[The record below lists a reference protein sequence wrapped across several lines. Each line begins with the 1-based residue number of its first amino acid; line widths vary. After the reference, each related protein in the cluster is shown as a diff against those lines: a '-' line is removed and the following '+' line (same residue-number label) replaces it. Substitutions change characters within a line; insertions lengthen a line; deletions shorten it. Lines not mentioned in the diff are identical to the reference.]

1 MTNKDIVRYSLT
13 VFMMLYVRFIHV
25 ECNIM
30 TMILYIKLWLD
41 EKTTDE
47 ASMAVAS
54 AVGRHRAEGLLVLRR
69 AGGFKLHANI
79 LLYVTTRKRAPG
91 LQVERV
97 SESECRIC
105 ERRTERE

>member
-1 MTNKDIVRYSLT
+1 
-13 VFMMLYVRFIHV
+13 
-25 ECNIM
+25 
-30 TMILYIKLWLD
+30 MI
-41 EKTTDE
+41 
-47 ASMAVAS
+47 VAS

-105 ERRTERE
+105 DRRTERERACVGKCGGWVVRAGER